1 MATTSNFNF
10 NLIDFD
16 KIPWHSDEH
25 DNWHI
30 VDALMQRY
38 ISVSNIQG
46 VWQNALVIAVGDRY
60 IDEDSD
66 TIWEAL
72 AVHTTPSTG
81 TFSASRTAVTTNWQT
96 ITVDQIFAG
105 TWTAGKTYTVNSFIV
120 DGTRYGVVL
129 VDHTAVT
136 SYDSGV
142 TNEYILTLIDIA
154 MMSDGT
160 ELLPARSFIADPDTG
175 IWRPTGNQLAIS
187 TGGVRKLLVADDAS
201 WHEFFTGGANLGL
214 KITNTN
220 SGTVGSVLS
229 LHHDPDDGQSDGD
242 IVGIIDFEGDDDA
255 STPLAT
261 TYTRVQVTA
270 TDVSAG
276 TVDGLFEVIVP
287 INSTL
292 ATRARI
298 GAGLAIGPAT
308 NALKGDGT
316 INCDRY
322 YLDGVDCAFLAY
334 NTVTDSNVTGNAT
347 SVSPVEFDTEIF
359 DNDADYNNTTDTFAA
374 PIDGLYLL
382 RAGLLLGGVTTETQ
396 VLLELVTSNRVYRLD
411 QTNLGAIDDSSN
423 QYYTAG
429 SVLVDMQAADTASIR
444 VSANGS
450 GGDTVDII
458 GDSTPITF
466 FSGHLVTAE

>member
-261 TYTRVQVTA
+261 
-270 TDVSAG
+270 
-276 TVDGLFEVIVP
+276 
-287 INSTL
+287 
-292 ATRARI
+292 
-298 GAGLAIGPAT
+298 
-308 NALKGDGT
+308 